1 MRLLEV
7 VAGPQ
12 TRPNV
17 LQSLRIFGDQTLGKS
32 VVTCKDTPGFIA
44 NRIGILW
51 MESAVRFAFEDG
63 LTVEEADAIIGRPM
77 GIPKTGVFGL
87 MDLVGIDL
95 QPHVAASMLATLP
108 EKTYTETF
116 TNPRHSSIR

>member
-1 MRLLEV
+1 MVEC
-7 VAGPQ
+7 
-12 TRPNV
+12 N
-17 LQSLRIFGDQTLGKS
+17 
-32 VVTCKDTPGFIA
+32 DTPGFIA

-51 MESAVRFAFEDG
+51 MESAVRFAFEDE

-95 QPHVAASMLATLP
+95 QPHVSSSMLSTLP
-108 EKTYTETF
+108 EKDMYRDIHRESDFIDRMIREGYTG
-116 TNPRHSSIR
+116 RKGKGLSLIHI